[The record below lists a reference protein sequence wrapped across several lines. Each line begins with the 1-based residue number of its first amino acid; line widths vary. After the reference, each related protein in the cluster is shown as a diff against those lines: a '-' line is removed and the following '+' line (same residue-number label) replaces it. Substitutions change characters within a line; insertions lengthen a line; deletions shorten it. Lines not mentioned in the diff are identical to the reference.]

1 MRAHLRG
8 LAALLSGCTL
18 VAPFG
23 DLTTGDVDGGARRDG
38 GPDLCLMRPML
49 PMEEPLPMGM
59 GTEVCNRVDDDGDG
73 LLDTDTLVVEPARGF
88 PAIDRVLEVRGA
100 RGAGDQS
107 VAVVYT
113 VGDGLA
119 DELRLAELFLPPGFD
134 PVIGTLRTGAISGFD
149 VDRVRDGY
157 AVAFSEAGDVRFGL
171 ARDCDLSFGERVI
184 SLASGESEHVRVA
197 AIDPL
202 TVLVTWAAGEG
213 DVAAAIVELDDG
225 MPRVGAMHPSLL
237 AAMGLTA
244 GHDPTAF
251 HDGAGVGQ
259 VAFAAR
265 NSMGQEGVFL
275 RPVGTVVGALTT
287 VVLAN
292 AFFGAGPFADPAG
305 AASSTGALWVA
316 LDEEAPSTSA
326 FVTGSVVSARRY
338 GPPASILGIAASDT
352 VDVGVMLDFAGSPL
366 IERVGPEVGGDFSQ
380 DTRGLMLALERWR
393 DLVGVPRGRTR
404 YVVVGTRGGGVL
416 AAQHVGCF

>member
-1 MRAHLRG
+1 MRARPLG

-23 DLTTGDVDGGARRDG
+23 DLTTGDVDGGGRRDG
-38 GPDLCLMRPML
+38 GPSMCLMRPML

-88 PAIDRVLEVRGA
+88 PALDRVLDVRGA
-100 RGAGDQS
+100 RGAVDQS

-119 DELRLAELFLPPGFD
+119 DELRIAELFLPPGFD
-134 PVIGTLRTGAISGFD
+134 PVIGTLRTGAIGGFD

-157 AVAFSEAGDVRFGL
+157 AVAFSEGGDIRFGL
-171 ARDCDLSFGERVI
+171 ARDCDLSFGEGVI
-184 SLASGESEHVRVA
+184 SLASGESSHVRVA

-202 TVLVTWAAGEG
+202 TVLVTWEVGADG
-213 DVAAAIVELDDG
+213 VAAAIVDVREG
-225 MPRVGAMHPSLL
+225 TPSVSAMHPSLL
-237 AAMGLTA
+237 ADMSLGG
-244 GHDPTAF
+244 GHDPSAF

-265 NSMGQEGVFL
+265 DSMGQEGVFL
-275 RPVGTVVGALTT
+275 RPVGTVLGSLTT

-316 LDEEAPSTSA
+316 LDEAAPSTSA

-352 VDVGVMLDFAGSPL
+352 VDVGVMMDFAGSPL
-366 IERVGPEVGGDFSQ
+366 IERVGPDVGGDFSQ
-380 DTRGLMLALERWR
+380 DSRGITLALERWR
-393 DLVGVPRGRTR
+393 DLIGVPRGRTR
-404 YVVVGTRGGGVL
+404 YVVVGTRGGGML